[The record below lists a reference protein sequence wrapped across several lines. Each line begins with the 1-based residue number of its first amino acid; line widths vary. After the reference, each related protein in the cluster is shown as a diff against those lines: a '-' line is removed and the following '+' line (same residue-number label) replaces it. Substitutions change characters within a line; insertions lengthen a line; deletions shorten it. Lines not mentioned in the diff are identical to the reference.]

1 MIRQKLKKFSNQKIH
16 VSFFIGSL
24 SIGGT
29 EKQLL
34 NLVNSLDKNKFR
46 IDLFILMNEK
56 GELFNELNSSINVYL
71 PKFKFK
77 SKIKHFLNF
86 IVNLYRVKKSKPD
99 IIHCFLPFAY
109 IVGGLIGL
117 LVNHQNI
124 IMSRRSLNNYQNKF
138 KFIPIKKIE
147 SFLHKKIKIILV
159 NSKAV
164 KKNIIDEGASANK
177 TKIIYNGFIKPEER
191 VKESKSNF
199 KKKLEI
205 SNNDFVFLILA
216 NLIPYKNHRL
226 IIESVYYL
234 SQIKRN
240 FKVIFLGSGQEKY
253 KENLKNIIKNK
264 KLNRFFILK

>member
-1 MIRQKLKKFSNQKIH
+1 M
-16 VSFFIGSL
+16 FIY
-24 SIGGT
+24 
-29 EKQLL
+29 QNL
-34 NLVNSLDKNKFR
+34 NLNQ
-46 IDLFILMNEK
+46 
-56 GELFNELNSSINVYL
+56 
-71 PKFKFK
+71 
-77 SKIKHFLNF
+77 KIKHFLNF

-177 TKIIYNGFIKPEER
+177 TKIIYNGFIKPEE
-191 VKESKSNF
+191 K
-199 KKKLEI
+199 
-205 SNNDFVFLILA
+205 
-216 NLIPYKNHRL
+216 
-226 IIESVYYL
+226 
-234 SQIKRN
+234 
-240 FKVIFLGSGQEKY
+240 
-253 KENLKNIIKNK
+253 
-264 KLNRFFILK
+264 